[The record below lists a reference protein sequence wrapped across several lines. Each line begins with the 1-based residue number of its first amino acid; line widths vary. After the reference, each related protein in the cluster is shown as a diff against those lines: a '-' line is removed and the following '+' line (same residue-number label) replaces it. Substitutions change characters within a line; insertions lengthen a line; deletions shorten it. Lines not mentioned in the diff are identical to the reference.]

1 MPLLIVALV
10 VTAVLVGAWAASTT
24 IESRREVQRSI
35 EAVGRY
41 GGARVRDQEMLENI
55 GERVLAPVGRG
66 LLSLAHAFTPAGYV
80 QALKQKI
87 VLAGSPP
94 GYESDRL
101 LVLKVIGA
109 GSALVWIALF
119 FVVLGLSGMLPLVLV
134 AAASAFAFFGPDLA
148 LQQRIKDRR
157 RRIERALPDTLDLL
171 VISVEAGL
179 GFEQAVD
186 RTAGAVPGP
195 LSEEFRRMLQETRMG
210 ASRSDA
216 LRALDERTQVDDLR
230 TFILAML
237 QADTFGISIARI
249 LKAQADEMRLRR
261 RQHAQETAQ
270 KAPIKMLFPMVTCI
284 FPAIFVVVL
293 VPAMLRISD
302 AL

>member
-1 MPLLIVALV
+1 MKMRPIQYPSFLILE
-10 VTAVLVGAWAASTT
+10 LPQKELQPHLPIRHVGKGNNDPAP
-24 IESRREVQRSI
+24 ILKIGINKKFQNCFRVQH
-35 EAVGRY
+35 
-41 GGARVRDQEMLENI
+41 MLENI

-134 AAASAFAFFGPDLA
+134 AAASAFAFFGPDFA
-148 LQQRIKDRR
+148 LEQRIKERR
-157 RRIERALPDTLDLL
+157 RRVERALPDMLDLL

-186 RTAGAVPGP
+186 RTSGAVQGP

-230 TFILAML
+230 MFVLAML
-237 QADTFGISIARI
+237 QADSFGISIANI
-249 LKAQADEMRLRR
+249 LNAQADEIRIRRRLR
-261 RQHAQETAQ
+261 A
-270 KAPIKMLFPMVTCI
+270 
-284 FPAIFVVVL
+284 
-293 VPAMLRISD
+293 LR
-302 AL
+302 